1 MSQRELCARTSRS
14 NRHGH
19 SATLTYPGPMGW
31 TEEYAEA
38 RLANLADTGHGGAM
52 RILPQIKRYTE
63 FGQEVLRRLDE
74 GVVAGV
80 VPAGAATGAGG
91 GSASDLPKKVRRVLY
106 SFEDANCLPR
116 AVDGINK
123 LGVPKLL
130 EGLAEK

>member
-1 MSQRELCARTSRS
+1 MRS

-19 SATLTYPGPMGW
+19 SAALTYPGPMGW

-38 RLANLADTGHGGAM
+38 RLANLADTGHGGAV
-52 RILPQIKRYTE
+52 RILPQMKRYTE

-80 VPAGAATGAGG
+80 VPAGATGEGS
-91 GSASDLPKKVRRVLY
+91 GSASDLSKEVRRVLY

-116 AVDGINK
+116 VVDGINK
-123 LGVPKLL
+123 FGVPKLL
-130 EGLAEK
+130 EGLVEK